1 MLQQR
6 IVIVGNSAASL
17 AALEAI
23 RRLDGASPVTLVAD
37 EAIPAYSRVLLPYL
51 VSGERRDLSLR
62 PPDFSQRMGARMLLG
77 RRAVQIDAD
86 ALVLDDG
93 TRLPFDRLLL
103 ATGSRAAI
111 PDIEGIDTPG
121 VSPLKTMADALR
133 IREQLP
139 GARHAVILGG
149 GLICLL
155 VVHALLKVGLSVSIA
170 VSSDRL
176 LARMLDEEASALLQH
191 RLTEAGVRILTRTDA
206 ARIVGDEGRVR
217 SVVTAA
223 GDVLPADLV
232 ILAKGIRPDIDLAR
246 AGGLATGRGVL
257 VDEYL
262 HTSRPGVFAA
272 GDCAEAPDML
282 VPGKKTI
289 PGTWFEAVA
298 QGESAGANMLDLS
311 RPSPGA
317 FKMNVM
323 EILGI
328 AVASMGLIQA
338 PDAEG
343 RVVVRA
349 RDGNYRKLVITRDR
363 IVGAVFVGDVSE
375 AGPIAM
381 LIRRGL
387 TLSELRPFDPSQ
399 PFRYADLAVQWGSR
413 ARDSAGYRPPGDHA
427 AGGDPARTVRVAVSA
442 SRETASGS
450 RAQADGFGAS

>member
-1 MLQQR
+1 MH
-6 IVIVGNSAASL
+6 
-17 AALEAI
+17 
-23 RRLDGASPVTLVAD
+23 
-37 EAIPAYSRVLLPYL
+37 
-51 VSGERRDLSLR
+51 
-62 PPDFSQRMGARMLLG
+62 ARMVLG

-93 TRLPFDRLLL
+93 TRLAFDRLLL

-111 PDIEGIDTPG
+111 PDVEGIGTPG

-133 IREQLP
+133 IQAQLP
-139 GARHAVILGG
+139 GARDAVILGG

-155 VVHALLKVGLSVSIA
+155 VVHALLKVGVSVAIA

-176 LARMLDEEASALLQH
+176 LTRMLDEEAASLLQR
-191 RLTEAGVRILTRTDA
+191 RLAEAGVRIFTRTDA
-206 ARIVGDEGRVR
+206 ARIVGSNGRVR

-223 GDVLPADLV
+223 GEVLPADVV

-246 AGGLATGRGVL
+246 TGGLATGRGVL

-262 HTSRPGVFAA
+262 RTSRPDVFAA

-298 QGESAGANMLDLS
+298 QGETAGANLMDRS

-338 PDAEG
+338 PESDG
-343 RVVVRA
+343 RTLVRA
-349 RDGNYRKLVITRDR
+349 RDGNYRKLVIARDR
-363 IVGAVFVGDVSE
+363 IVGAVLVGDVSE

-387 TLSELRPFDPSQ
+387 TLSDLKSFDPAL
-399 PFRYADLAVQWGSR
+399 PIRYADLALPWGPR
-413 ARDSAGYRPPGDHA
+413 AHPSVGCQPRWS
-427 AGGDPARTVRVAVSA
+427 
-442 SRETASGS
+442 
-450 RAQADGFGAS
+450 

>member
-1 MLQQR
+1 MSQRR
-6 IVIVGNSAASL
+6 IVIVGNSAAGL

-23 RRLDGASPVTLVAD
+23 RRLDATSSVTLVAD
-37 EAIPAYSRVLLPYL
+37 EPIPAYSRVLLPYL
-51 VSGERRDLSLR
+51 VSGERLDLSLR
-62 PPDFSQRMGARMLLG
+62 PPDYSQRMGARMLLG
-77 RRAVQIDAD
+77 RRAVGIEAD
-86 ALVLDDG
+86 ALLLEDG
-93 TRLPFDRLLL
+93 TFLPFDRLLL

-133 IREQLP
+133 MRERLP
-139 GARHAVILGG
+139 GVRHAVILGG

-155 VVHALLKVGLSVSIA
+155 VVRALLKVGISVTIA

-176 LARMLDEEASALLQH
+176 LTRMLDEEASALLQR
-191 RLTEAGVRILTRTDA
+191 RLAEAGVRILTRTDA
-206 ARIVGDEGRVR
+206 ARIVGGDGRVR

-223 GDVLPADLV
+223 GDAIQTDMV

-262 HTSRPGVFAA
+262 RTSRPDIFAA
-272 GDCAEAPDML
+272 GDCAEAPDLL
-282 VPGKKTI
+282 VRGKTTI

-298 QGESAGANMLDLS
+298 QGETAGANMLDLS

-328 AVASMGLIQA
+328 AVASMGLTQA
-338 PDAEG
+338 PDSEG
-343 RVVVRA
+343 RVLVRA
-349 RDGNYRKLVITRDR
+349 RDGNYRKLVIARDR
-363 IVGAVFVGDVSE
+363 IVGAVLVGDVSE

-381 LIRRGL
+381 LIRRGFP
-387 TLSELRPFDPSQ
+387 LSAFKRFDPAQ
-399 PFRYADLAVQWGSR
+399 PIRYAELARQ
-413 ARDSAGYRPPGDHA
+413 
-427 AGGDPARTVRVAVSA
+427 
-442 SRETASGS
+442 
-450 RAQADGFGAS
+450 

>member
-1 MLQQR
+1 VSHRR
-6 IVIVGNSAASL
+6 IVLVGNSAASL
-17 AALEAI
+17 AALEAV
-23 RRLDGASPVTLVAD
+23 RRLDTTSPVTLVAA

-51 VSGERRDLSLR
+51 LSGERLDLSLR
-62 PPDFSQRMGARMLLG
+62 PSDYAQRLGVRLLLG
-77 RRAVQIDAD
+77 HRAVRLEAE
-86 ALVLDDG
+86 ALVLEEG

-111 PDIEGIDTPG
+111 PDVEGIATPG

-133 IREQLP
+133 IRAHLP

-155 VVHALLKVGLSVSIA
+155 VVRALLKVGVAVTIA

-176 LARMLDEEASALLQH
+176 LTRMLDEEAAALLQQ
-191 RLTEAGVRILTRTDA
+191 RLAEAGVRIRTRTAA
-206 ARIVGDEGRVR
+206 ARIVGRDGRVR

-223 GDVLPADLV
+223 GEVLPADVV

-246 AGGLATGRGVL
+246 TGGLATGRGVL

-262 HTSRPGVFAA
+262 RTSRPGVFAA
-272 GDCAEAPDML
+272 GDCAEAPDLL
-282 VPGKKTI
+282 VRGKRTI

-298 QGESAGANMLDLS
+298 QGETAGVNLLDRW
-311 RPSPGA
+311 RPGPGA

-338 PDAEG
+338 PEADG
-343 RVVVRA
+343 RVIVRA
-349 RDGNYRKLVITRDR
+349 RDGTYRKLVIARDR
-363 IVGAVFVGDVSE
+363 LVGAILVGDVSE
-375 AGPIAM
+375 AGPLAM

-387 TLSELRPFDPSQ
+387 PLSELTSFDPAQ
-399 PFRYADLAVQWGSR
+399 PLRYADLALQRGLLRAHPSVGSQPR
-413 ARDSAGYRPPGDHA
+413 WS
-427 AGGDPARTVRVAVSA
+427 
-442 SRETASGS
+442 
-450 RAQADGFGAS
+450 